1 MLPITLAVSGST
13 SQTRPPGPPASG
25 LGSSTYSQP
34 GSGLTQL
41 STTMLESVDRL
52 LWVGALVWPAVAP
65 AWAGRA
71 AKNRAKGTERRQNKD
86 DRRFALIHCLRS
98 FRVRPLATYQG
109 CPTIL
114 FKPEIGK
121 MEALFGRSNCHAK
134 SGVEGSSIT

>member
-41 STTMLESVDRL
+41 STTMFESADAL
-52 LWVGALVWPAVAP
+52 LWLGALVWPAVGP
-65 AWAGRA
+65 ACAGRA
-71 AKNRAKGTERRQNKD
+71 AKHRTKGTERRQNKD
-86 DRRFALIHCLRS
+86 DRRFALIHCLRN
-98 FRVRPLATYQG
+98 FQVRPLVTRQG

-114 FKPEIGK
+114 FKPEI
-121 MEALFGRSNCHAK
+121 
-134 SGVEGSSIT
+134 